1 MRSIATRFLALLLA
15 ASPVLAQGRSPDL
28 TGTWTLDVAKSRS
41 SQPLPLGR
49 TLVIERAPNGYV
61 FHQVDGTDS
70 ATFRISLAGAG
81 ASVNQSDGASAV
93 RYTAHMAADTI
104 IYLVDVTV
112 DNQGLAA
119 TQSGRLF
126 VSNGGRMLT
135 DLSELVAGGD
145 PVEQQLVYDKK
156 R

>member
-1 MRSIATRFLALLLA
+1 MRFLGLLLV
-15 ASPVLAQGRSPDL
+15 ASPLVAQGRTPDL
-28 TGTWTLDVAKSRS
+28 AGTWTLNATKSHS
-41 SQPLPLGR
+41 SQPLPVGR

-81 ASVNQSDGASAV
+81 ASVNQSDGASVV
-93 RYTAHMAADTI
+93 RYTAHTMADTI
-104 IYLVDVTV
+104 VYVVDVTV

-126 VSNGGRMLT
+126 VSNGGRILT

>member
-1 MRSIATRFLALLLA
+1 MRMLGLLLV
-15 ASPVLAQGRSPDL
+15 ASPLAAQGRTPDL
-28 TGTWTLDVAKSRS
+28 AGTWTLNATKSHS

-93 RYTAHMAADTI
+93 RYTAHVAADTI
-104 IYLVDVTV
+104 VYVVDVTV

-119 TQSGRLF
+119 TQSGRLRM
-126 VSNGGRMLT
+126 SNGGRMLT

>member
-1 MRSIATRFLALLLA
+1 MRFLGLLLV
-15 ASPVLAQGRSPDL
+15 ASPLVAQGRTPDL
-28 TGTWTLDVAKSRS
+28 AGTWTLNATKSHS
-41 SQPLPLGR
+41 SQPLPVGR

-93 RYTAHMAADTI
+93 RYTAHTMADTI
-104 IYLVDVTV
+104 VYVVDVTV

-126 VSNGGRMLT
+126 VSNGGRILT

>member
-1 MRSIATRFLALLLA
+1 MRFIGLLLVG
-15 ASPVLAQGRSPDL
+15 SPLAAQGRTPDL
-28 TGTWTLDVAKSRS
+28 AGTWTLNGTKSHS

-93 RYTAHMAADTI
+93 RYTAHVAADTI
-104 IYLVDVTV
+104 VYVVDVTV

-119 TQSGRLF
+119 TQSGRLY

-135 DLSELVAGGD
+135 DLSELVASAD

>member
-1 MRSIATRFLALLLA
+1 MRFLGLLLV
-15 ASPVLAQGRSPDL
+15 ASPLAAQGRTPDL
-28 TGTWTLDVAKSRS
+28 AGTWTLNATKSHS
-41 SQPLPLGR
+41 PQPLPLGR

-93 RYTAHMAADTI
+93 RYTAHVAADTI
-104 IYLVDVTV
+104 VYVVDVTV

>member
-1 MRSIATRFLALLLA
+1 MRFLGLLLV
-15 ASPVLAQGRSPDL
+15 ASPLAAQGRTPDL
-28 TGTWTLDVAKSRS
+28 AGTWTLNATKSHS

-61 FHQVDGTDS
+61 FHQVDGADS

-93 RYTAHMAADTI
+93 RYTAHVAADTI
-104 IYLVDVTV
+104 VYVVDVTV

-119 TQSGRLF
+119 TQSGRLWM
-126 VSNGGRMLT
+126 SNGGRMLT
-135 DLSELVAGGD
+135 DLSELVAAGD

>member
-1 MRSIATRFLALLLA
+1 MRSIAMRSIALLLA

-41 SQPLPLGR
+41 SQALPLGR

>member
-1 MRSIATRFLALLLA
+1 MRFLALLLV
-15 ASPVLAQGRSPDL
+15 ASPLVAQGRTPDL
-28 TGTWTLDVAKSRS
+28 AGTWTLNAAKSQS
-41 SQPLPLGR
+41 SQPLPVGR

-61 FHQVDGTDS
+61 FHQVDGSDS

-81 ASVNQSDGASAV
+81 ANVNQSDGASAV
-93 RYTAHMAADTI
+93 RYTAHTMADTI
-104 IYLVDVTV
+104 VYVVDVTV

-126 VSNGGRMLT
+126 VSNGGRILT

>member
-1 MRSIATRFLALLLA
+1 MRMLGLLLV
-15 ASPVLAQGRSPDL
+15 ASPLAAQGRTPDL
-28 TGTWTLDVAKSRS
+28 AGTWTLNATKSHS

-61 FHQVDGTDS
+61 FHQVDGSDS

-104 IYLVDVTV
+104 VYVVDVTV

-119 TQSGRLF
+119 TQSGRLWM
-126 VSNGGRMLT
+126 SNGGRMLT

>member
-1 MRSIATRFLALLLA
+1 MLGLLLV
-15 ASPVLAQGRSPDL
+15 ASPLAAQGRTPDL
-28 TGTWTLDVAKSRS
+28 AGTWTLNATKSHS

-61 FHQVDGTDS
+61 FHQVDGSDS

-104 IYLVDVTV
+104 VYVVDVTV

-119 TQSGRLF
+119 TQSGRLWM
-126 VSNGGRMLT
+126 SNGGRMLT

>member
-1 MRSIATRFLALLLA
+1 MRFIGLLLV
-15 ASPVLAQGRSPDL
+15 ASPLAAQGRTPDL
-28 TGTWTLDVAKSRS
+28 AGTWTLNATKSHS

-70 ATFRISLAGAG
+70 ATFRVSLAGAG

-93 RYTAHMAADTI
+93 RYTAHVAADTI
-104 IYLVDVTV
+104 IYVVDVTV

-119 TQSGRLF
+119 TQSGRLYM
-126 VSNGGRMLT
+126 SNGGRMLT

>member
-1 MRSIATRFLALLLA
+1 MRMLGLLLV
-15 ASPVLAQGRSPDL
+15 ASPLAAQGRTPDL
-28 TGTWTLDVAKSRS
+28 AGTWTLNATKSHS

-70 ATFRISLAGAG
+70 ATFRVSLAGAG

-93 RYTAHMAADTI
+93 RYTAHVAADTI
-104 IYLVDVTV
+104 VYVVDVTV

-119 TQSGRLF
+119 TQSGRLWM
-126 VSNGGRMLT
+126 SNGGRMLT

>member
-1 MRSIATRFLALLLA
+1 MRLLGLLLV
-15 ASPVLAQGRSPDL
+15 ASPLVAQGRTPDL
-28 TGTWTLDVAKSRS
+28 AGTWTLNATKSHS

-49 TLVIERAPNGYV
+49 TLVIDRAANGYV
-61 FHQVDGTDS
+61 VHQVDGTDS

-93 RYTAHMAADTI
+93 RYTAHLAADTI
-104 IYLVDVTV
+104 IYVVDVTV

-119 TQSGRLF
+119 TQSGRLWM
-126 VSNGGRMLT
+126 SNGGRMLT
-135 DLSELVAGGD
+135 DLSELVASGD

>member
-1 MRSIATRFLALLLA
+1 MRMLGLLLV
-15 ASPVLAQGRSPDL
+15 ASPLAAQGRMPDL
-28 TGTWTLDVAKSRS
+28 AGTWTLNATKSHS

-70 ATFRISLAGAG
+70 ATFRVSLAGAG

-93 RYTAHMAADTI
+93 RYTAHVAADTI
-104 IYLVDVTV
+104 VYVVDVTV

-119 TQSGRLF
+119 TQSGRLWM
-126 VSNGGRMLT
+126 SNGGRMLT

>member
-1 MRSIATRFLALLLA
+1 M
-15 ASPVLAQGRSPDL
+15 
-28 TGTWTLDVAKSRS
+28 
-41 SQPLPLGR
+41 
-49 TLVIERAPNGYV
+49 
-61 FHQVDGTDS
+61 
-70 ATFRISLAGAG
+70 
-81 ASVNQSDGASAV
+81 
-93 RYTAHMAADTI
+93 ADTI
-104 IYLVDVTV
+104 VYVVDITV
-112 DNQGLAA
+112 DNQGLVG

>member
-1 MRSIATRFLALLLA
+1 MRFLALLLV

-28 TGTWTLDVAKSRS
+28 RGTWTLDVAKSHS
-41 SQPLPLGR
+41 SQSLPVGR
-49 TLVIERAPNGYV
+49 TLVIDRAANGYV
-61 FHQVDGTDS
+61 VHQIDGSDS
-70 ATFRISLAGAG
+70 ATFQISLAGAG
-81 ASVNQSDGASAV
+81 ASVNQSDGSSAV
-93 RYTAHMAADTI
+93 RYTAHVAADTI
-104 IYLVDVTV
+104 IYVVDVTV

>member
-1 MRSIATRFLALLLA
+1 MRSLGLLLVA
-15 ASPVLAQGRSPDL
+15 APLLAQGRTPDL
-28 TGTWTLDVAKSRS
+28 AGTWTLNATKSYS
-41 SQPLPLGR
+41 SEPLPVGR

-61 FHQVDGTDS
+61 FHQIDGADS
-70 ATFRISLAGAG
+70 ATFQISLAGAG

-93 RYTAHMAADTI
+93 RYTAHTVADTI
-104 IYLVDVTV
+104 VYVVDVTV

-126 VSNGGRMLT
+126 LSNGGRMLT
-135 DLSELVAGGD
+135 DSSELVAGNEQ
-145 PVEQQLVYDKK
+145 VERQLVFDRK

>member
-1 MRSIATRFLALLLA
+1 MRFLGLLLLV
-15 ASPVLAQGRSPDL
+15 ASPLVAQGRTPDL
-28 TGTWTLDVAKSRS
+28 AGTWTLNATKSHS

-49 TLVIERAPNGYV
+49 TLVIERASNGYV

-93 RYTAHMAADTI
+93 RYTAHVAADTI
-104 IYLVDVTV
+104 VYVVDVTV

>member
-1 MRSIATRFLALLLA
+1 MRMLGLLLV
-15 ASPVLAQGRSPDL
+15 ASPLAAQGRTPDL
-28 TGTWTLDVAKSRS
+28 AGTWTLNATKSHS
-41 SQPLPLGR
+41 SQSLPLGR

-93 RYTAHMAADTI
+93 RYTAHVAADTI
-104 IYLVDVTV
+104 VYVVDVTV

-119 TQSGRLF
+119 TQSGRLWM
-126 VSNGGRMLT
+126 SNGGRMLT